1 MSNNTKPS
9 SALMFVAIGIAVI
22 QVLDFLIHAATG
34 QIEIIR
40 VTSNGL
46 ILMWLA
52 LSTSNRFNAKALPV
66 SAVCIG
72 GYLILN
78 LVFLAQEGLT
88 NPEQGGGLRIAL
100 FLFVLLTVSLSAWL
114 AILVNR
120 RRSDQG

>member
-22 QVLDFLIHAATG
+22 QVLDFLVHAATD
-34 QIEIIR
+34 QIELIR

-46 ILMWLA
+46 ILLWLA
-52 LSTSNRFNAKALPV
+52 LYAADRFKAKTPLV
-66 SAVCIG
+66 SAVFIG

-114 AILVNR
+114 AILMNR